1 MRFPLRSGNKR
12 RCATIGH
19 AARLQYSGVFVTLL
33 SLCLALGTPPSSS
46 MVAPPTKHAAFAP
59 GERAEYD
66 VYAVHQLEA
75 DI

>member
-1 MRFPLRSGNKR
+1 
-12 RCATIGH
+12 
-19 AARLQYSGVFVTLL
+19 VFVTLL